1 MDTRGTAWFV
11 AFGSRKGLLCYADID
26 DDDGQRRRFNEACSI
41 AGAVLFRAMDL
52 WLRIG
57 EALMDLVGF
66 VVDFEEI

>member
-11 AFGSRKGLLCYADID
+11 AFGSRNGLLCYADA
-26 DDDGQRRRFNEACSI
+26 DDDGQRRGFNEACSR
-41 AGAVLFRAMDL
+41 AGAVLFRGMDL